1 MWRFRE
7 LLASPHSAPNIKIR
21 YKQTAI
27 GAAWAILQPVA
38 VMAALTSALGRVVGD
53 PNAAVPY
60 WLFVL
65 CGLVPWTF
73 FSSTVSLTSV
83 SVINNQPMVTKVYFP
98 RLLLPLSA
106 AGLAAMD
113 FLVGFVLLVAA
124 AAVAGVTFGV
134 SLAAIPLVLAV
145 LVLVAL
151 GLGIFLAALTVR
163 FRDFRLV
170 VPLFMQFWMFV
181 TPAIYDQ
188 SGRTVGPT
196 TERILLA
203 NPVQAI
209 VVNFRAA
216 LLGTPFDWPGL
227 ALAAALGVVLF
238 FLGGRYFRRT
248 ERRFADII

>member
-1 MWRFRE
+1 
-7 LLASPHSAPNIKIR
+7 
-21 YKQTAI
+21 
-27 GAAWAILQPVA
+27 
-38 VMAALTSALGRVVGD
+38 
-53 PNAAVPY
+53 
-60 WLFVL
+60 
-65 CGLVPWTF
+65 
-73 FSSTVSLTSV
+73 
-83 SVINNQPMVTKVYFP
+83 
-98 RLLLPLSA
+98 
-106 AGLAAMD
+106 
-113 FLVGFVLLVAA
+113 VAA
-124 AAVAGVTFGV
+124 AAVAGVAFGV